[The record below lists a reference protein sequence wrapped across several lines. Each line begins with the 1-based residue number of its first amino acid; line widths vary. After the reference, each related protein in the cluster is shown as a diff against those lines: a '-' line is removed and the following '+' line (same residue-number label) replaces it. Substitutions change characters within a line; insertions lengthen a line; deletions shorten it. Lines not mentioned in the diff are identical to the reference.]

1 MMNNSF
7 LNIYISKVPNTPIG
21 EVLNKERNEEILNI
35 KNEQAKK
42 EKYFIWKLFEKAL
55 KELDID
61 INSLTFKKNKNG
73 KLFTDG
79 FYFTF
84 SHSNGYLAIAISSN
98 NVGVDIQTKTEIKP
112 SLVKKILNEKEYQE
126 YLNSDEKIDYLFTK
140 WTQKEAIFKYKG
152 DAYSFIPCSIDTL
165 SFDKILFSKNV
176 NDLFISVASE
186 LKITSFKEISLENA

>member
-7 LNIYISKVPNTPIG
+7 LNIYISKVPNSPIG
-21 EVLNKERNEEILNI
+21 EVLNKERNDEILNI

-61 INSLTFKKNKNG
+61 INTLTFKKNQNG

-79 FYFTF
+79 FYFSF
-84 SHSNGYLAIAISSN
+84 SHSNGHLVVAISSN
-98 NVGVDIQTKTEIKP
+98 NVGIDIQTKKEIKP
-112 SLVKKILNEKEYQE
+112 SLVKKILNEKEYLE
-126 YLNSDEKIDYLFTK
+126 YLNNIDKVDYFFTK

-152 DAYSFIPCSIDTL
+152 DSYSFIPSSIDTL
-165 SFDKILFSKNV
+165 SFDKILFSEDT

-186 LKITSFKEISLENA
+186 VQITSIKEINLENA